1 MSQLFLPAD
10 HRPFTDKYFLHASSI
25 LKAENINPR
34 VTMQVFVRSGPG
46 RVGGMGEVIDILL
59 KYSRLEKN
67 GGTVRVLPEGST
79 FEPMEPLLHIEGNIL
94 DFIELETMY
103 LGVLSTGVT
112 LASGGRDVN
121 LKKIAERAGELRN
134 LVPDRAL
141 TYFGARHWRFDR
153 DEDITRA
160 VLGQGWD
167 AASTDKGAQAA
178 GRKRGVGTIPHCMVL
193 CFAHKY
199 GPENATAEATRAFHK
214 HIELTVPRIALVDT
228 FNREIDDSLATARD
242 LGGGLWGVRL
252 DTAPENVAQGAQA
265 KAPGKFF
272 AGTGV
277 TVSGALALRRALNEQ
292 GFRKTRIV
300 LSGDFG
306 NPEKVKAFLKA
317 ERDQGMRIF
326 DSLGVGG
333 LFPCKHAT
341 ADIVRIEDRPLAKTG
356 REYVDNPRM
365 IHAL

>member
-1 MSQLFLPAD
+1 MSQIFLPAD
-10 HRPFTDKYFLHASSI
+10 HRPFTDKYFLHASTI
-25 LKAENINPR
+25 LKAEHLNPR
-34 VTMQVFVRSGPG
+34 VTIQVFVRSGPG
-46 RVGGMGEVIDILL
+46 RVGGMGEVVDILL

-67 GGTVRVLPEGST
+67 GGTVHVLPEGST
-79 FEPMEPLLHIEGNIL
+79 FESMEPLIHIEGNIL

-103 LGVLSTGVT
+103 LGVLSSGTT
-112 LASGGRDVN
+112 LATDGRDVN
-121 LKKIAERAGELRN
+121 LKQISSLAAELRN

-178 GRKRGVGTIPHCMVL
+178 GRKHGVGTIPHAMVL
-193 CFAHKY
+193 CFAHRY
-199 GPENATAEATRAFHK
+199 GREKATAEATRAFHK

-252 DTAPENVAQGAQA
+252 DTAGQNVPQGGDPASK
-265 KAPGKFF
+265 KAFIG
-272 AGTGV
+272 GTGV

-306 NPEKVKAFLKA
+306 NPEKVKTFLEA
-317 ERDQGMRIF
+317 ERAEGMRIF

-333 LFPCKHAT
+333 LFKSRHAT
-341 ADIVRIEDRPLAKTG
+341 ADIVRIEGQPMAKTG
-356 REYVDNPRM
+356 RQYVPSDRM
-365 IHAL
+365 IQAI